1 MLIFHTFAAQMM
13 KIFSPL
19 NENHMKKT
27 IVILSLLILSQISF
41 AQENTSKNF
50 QESDLTLTTPT
61 GSIYG
66 TLTIPDGCQKCP
78 IVIIIAGSGPTD
90 RNGNSIAGVD
100 ANSYK
105 MISEGLASEGI
116 ASLRFDKRGIAGSK
130 NALTSEKDILFETYI
145 NDVVLWI
152 QMIKRDDRFKNI
164 YVLGHSEGSLIGMV
178 AVEREKVKGYISV
191 SGIGES
197 ADKTLKEQLKGKLP
211 IFLMVAS
218 NQILDSLKVGKTV
231 EKVDQNLMSLY
242 RPAIQPYLISW
253 FKYDPS
259 VEIAKLKIPILILQG
274 TTDIQVTPK
283 DAQMLWEGNKKATL
297 VIIENM
303 NHVLKESPM
312 DQKANMET
320 YKNPTLPLKKELLN
334 EIVKF
339 INE

>member
-1 MLIFHTFAAQMM
+1 M
-13 KIFSPL
+13 
-19 NENHMKKT
+19 
-27 IVILSLLILSQISF
+27 IVILVALLFSQISF
-41 AQENTSKNF
+41 AQDNQSRNY

-66 TLTIPDGCQKCP
+66 TLTIPNGCQKCP

-105 MISEGLASEGI
+105 MISEGLAQEGI
-116 ASLRFDKRGIAGSK
+116 ATLRYDKRGIAASK
-130 NALTSEKDILFETYI
+130 DAMTGEKDIRFENYI
-145 NDVVLWI
+145 DDVVLWI

-164 YVLGHSEGSLIGMV
+164 YVLGHSEGSLIGIV
-178 AVEREKVKGYISV
+178 AAEREKVKGYISV
-191 SGIGES
+191 SGIGDS
-197 ADKTLKEQLKGKLP
+197 ADKTLREQLKNKLP
-211 IFLMVAS
+211 IYLMVAS
-218 NQILDSLKVGKTV
+218 NKILDSLKVGKTV
-231 EKVDQNLMSLY
+231 ENVDKNLMSIY
-242 RPAIQPYLISW
+242 RPSIQPYLISW

-283 DAQMLWEGNKKATL
+283 DAQKLWEGNKNAKL

-312 DQKANMET
+312 DQKANLET
-320 YKNPTLPLKKELLN
+320 YKKPTLPLKKELLE
-334 EIVKF
+334 EIIRF
-339 INE
+339 IHK

>member
-1 MLIFHTFAAQMM
+1 
-13 KIFSPL
+13 
-19 NENHMKKT
+19 MKKI
-27 IVILSLLILSQISF
+27 IVILVALLFSQISF
-41 AQENTSKNF
+41 AQDNQSRNY

-66 TLTIPDGCQKCP
+66 TLTIPNGCQKCP

-105 MISEGLASEGI
+105 MISEGLAQEGI
-116 ASLRFDKRGIAGSK
+116 ATLRYDKRGIAASK
-130 NALTSEKDILFETYI
+130 DAMTGEKDIRFENYI
-145 NDVVLWI
+145 DDVVLWI

-164 YVLGHSEGSLIGMV
+164 YVLGHSEGSLIGIV
-178 AVEREKVKGYISV
+178 AAEREKVKGYISV
-191 SGIGES
+191 SGIGDS
-197 ADKTLKEQLKGKLP
+197 ADKTLREQLKNKLP
-211 IFLMVAS
+211 IYLMVAS
-218 NQILDSLKVGKTV
+218 NKILDSLKASKTV
-231 EKVDQNLMSLY
+231 ENVDKNLMSIY
-242 RPAIQPYLISW
+242 RPSIQPYLISW

-283 DAQMLWEGNKKATL
+283 DAQKLWEGNKDAKL

-312 DQKANMET
+312 DQKANLET
-320 YKNPTLPLKKELLN
+320 YKKPTLPLKKELLE
-334 EIVKF
+334 EIVRF
-339 INE
+339 IHK

>member
-1 MLIFHTFAAQMM
+1 
-13 KIFSPL
+13 
-19 NENHMKKT
+19 MKKI
-27 IVILSLLILSQISF
+27 IVILVALLFSQISF
-41 AQENTSKNF
+41 AQDNQSRNY

-66 TLTIPDGCQKCP
+66 TLTIPNGCQKCP

-105 MISEGLASEGI
+105 MISEGLAQEGI
-116 ASLRFDKRGIAGSK
+116 ATLRYDKRGIAASK
-130 NALTSEKDILFETYI
+130 DAMTGEKDIRFENYI
-145 NDVVLWI
+145 DDVVLWI

-164 YVLGHSEGSLIGMV
+164 YVLGHSEGSLIGIV
-178 AVEREKVKGYISV
+178 AAEREKVKGYISV
-191 SGIGES
+191 SGIGDS
-197 ADKTLKEQLKGKLP
+197 ADKTLREQLKNKLP
-211 IFLMVAS
+211 IYLMVAS
-218 NQILDSLKVGKTV
+218 NKILDSLKVGKTV
-231 EKVDQNLMSLY
+231 ENVDKNLMSIY
-242 RPAIQPYLISW
+242 RPSIQPYLISW

-283 DAQMLWEGNKKATL
+283 DAQKLWEGNKNAKL

-312 DQKANMET
+312 DQKANLET
-320 YKNPTLPLKKELLN
+320 YKKPTLPLKKELLE
-334 EIVKF
+334 EIIRF
-339 INE
+339 IHK

>member
-1 MLIFHTFAAQMM
+1 
-13 KIFSPL
+13 
-19 NENHMKKT
+19 MKK
-27 IVILSLLILSQISF
+27 IIFILSVLFVSQISF
-41 AQENTSKNF
+41 AQENTSKDN
-50 QESDLTLTTPT
+50 QESDITLTTPT
-61 GSIYG
+61 GSIFG
-66 TLTIPDGCQKCP
+66 TLTIPNGCKECP

-116 ASLRFDKRGIAGSK
+116 ASLRFDKRGIAASK
-130 NALTSEKDILFETYI
+130 NAMTGEKDIRFENYI
-145 NDVVLWI
+145 DDVVLWI
-152 QMIKRDDRFKNI
+152 QMIKKDTRFKNI
-164 YVLGHSEGSLIGMV
+164 YVLGHSEGSLIGIV
-178 AVEREKVKGYISV
+178 ASEREKVKGYISV

-197 ADKTLKEQLKGKLP
+197 ADQTLREQLKGKLP

-218 NQILDSLKVGKTV
+218 NQILDSLKAGKTV
-231 EKVDQNLMSLY
+231 EKVDKNLMSIY
-242 RPAIQPYLISW
+242 RPSIQPYLISW

-283 DAQMLWEGNKKATL
+283 DAQKLWEGNKKAKL

-303 NHVLKESPM
+303 NHVLKESPL

-320 YKNPTLPLKKELLN
+320 YKNPTLPLKKELLE
-334 EIVKF
+334 EIIQF
-339 INE
+339 INK

>member
-1 MLIFHTFAAQMM
+1 
-13 KIFSPL
+13 
-19 NENHMKKT
+19 MKKT

-41 AQENTSKNF
+41 AQENSNKNY
-50 QESDLTLTTPT
+50 QESDITLITPT
-61 GSIYG
+61 GSIFG
-66 TLTIPDGCQKCP
+66 TLTIPNGCQNCP

-105 MISEGLASEGI
+105 MISDGLANEGI
-116 ASLRFDKRGIAGSK
+116 ASIRYDKRGIAASK
-130 NALTSEKDILFETYI
+130 DAMTGEKDIRFENYI
-145 NDVVLWI
+145 DDVVLWI
-152 QMIKRDDRFKNI
+152 QKIKRDSRFKDI
-164 YVLGHSEGSLIGMV
+164 YILGHSEGSLIGIV
-178 AVEREKVKGYISV
+178 ASEREKVKGYISV
-191 SGIGES
+191 SGIGDS
-197 ADKTLKEQLKGKLP
+197 ADKTLKEQLKDKLP

-218 NQILDSLKVGKTV
+218 NQILDSLKAGKTV
-231 EKVDQNLMSLY
+231 ENVDKNLMSIY
-242 RPAIQPYLISW
+242 RPSIQPYLISW

-283 DAQMLWEGNKKATL
+283 DAQKLWEGNKKAKL
-297 VIIENM
+297 VIIDNM

-312 DQKANMET
+312 DQKANLET
-320 YKNPTLPLKKELLN
+320 YKNPTLPIKKELLN

>member
-1 MLIFHTFAAQMM
+1 
-13 KIFSPL
+13 
-19 NENHMKKT
+19 MKKI
-27 IVILSLLILSQISF
+27 IVILVALLFSQISF
-41 AQENTSKNF
+41 AQDNQSKNY

-66 TLTIPDGCQKCP
+66 TLTIPNGCQKCP

-105 MISEGLASEGI
+105 MISEGLAQEGI
-116 ASLRFDKRGIAGSK
+116 ASLRYDKRGIAASK
-130 NALTSEKDILFETYI
+130 DAMTGEKDIRFENYI
-145 NDVVLWI
+145 DDVVLWI

-164 YVLGHSEGSLIGMV
+164 YVLGHSEGSLIGIV
-178 AVEREKVKGYISV
+178 AAEREKVKGYISV
-191 SGIGES
+191 SGIGDS
-197 ADKTLKEQLKGKLP
+197 ADKTLREQLKNKLP
-211 IFLMVAS
+211 IYLMVAS
-218 NQILDSLKVGKTV
+218 NKILDSLKAGKTV
-231 EKVDQNLMSLY
+231 ENVDKNLMSIY
-242 RPAIQPYLISW
+242 RPSIQPYLISW

-283 DAQMLWEGNKKATL
+283 DAQKLWEGNKNAKL

-312 DQKANMET
+312 DQKANLET
-320 YKNPTLPLKKELLN
+320 YKKPTLPLKKELLE
-334 EIVKF
+334 EIIRF
-339 INE
+339 IHK